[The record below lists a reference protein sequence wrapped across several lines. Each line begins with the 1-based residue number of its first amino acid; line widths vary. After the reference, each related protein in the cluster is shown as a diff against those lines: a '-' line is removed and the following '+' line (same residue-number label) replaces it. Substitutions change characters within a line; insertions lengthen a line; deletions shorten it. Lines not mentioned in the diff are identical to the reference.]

1 MRQLAKQQQNIVGVG
16 SGATADS
23 PWRLDIDQQAR
34 PPNASGGTRFTR
46 APAGTP
52 SPVLFLVL
60 PRLHPSSSTDDPRC
74 DAVVVVCSRV
84 RVARD
89 VPRRGFGAQH
99 NQMERDWLR
108 QRGGGDGERPPP
120 FNPMGGTAGPVRRW
134 AGAAPAAA
142 SGPRGG
148 LAARARVTRPPRPAR
163 RHPVRMRAALRR
175 VGRVAEALII
185 EELRIRSALWPSSHP
200 VLEHPGR
207 PGPFSRCA
215 SSPGSSTTFPSSHPV
230 LEHPHRRA
238 YPPAELSRAPSIL
251 PSTADSSSRARAA
264 GVDEA
269 RRGLGRRRGLATRRG
284 RGRRGWGRRGRGRGG
299 WGRRCRVPALAGQGP
314 LAWGSPALSPSTPPC
329 PCFASAGHTRP
340 IRAPFTHAWASRNC

>member
-74 DAVVVVCSRV
+74 DAVAVCSRV
-84 RVARD
+84 RVALD
-89 VPRRGFGAQH
+89 SPRRGCGAQH

-207 PGPFSRCA
+207 PGPFSRRRCA
-215 SSPGSSTTFPSSHPV
+215 SSPSSSTTFPSSSIRIA
-230 LEHPHRRA
+230 EHTRRRSCQGRLLFSPALRTRHRVRVRRA
-238 YPPAELSRAPSIL
+238 SMRPAAASGGEEGWRSEGDGGRDAVSRPL
-251 PSTADSSSRARAA
+251 PSP
-264 GVDEA
+264 
-269 RRGLGRRRGLATRRG
+269 G
-284 RGRRGWGRRGRGRGG
+284 RGRSRGG
-299 WGRRCRVPALAGQGP
+299 ALLCPHQRPILRYACAGQ
-314 LAWGSPALSPSTPPC
+314 